1 MYKYELIDVWREVYP
16 EKRGYTWRKFNTV
29 QQGRLDYFL
38 ISEELMLDVNRVK
51 INPSYRSDHSL
62 VFLELKTEGRKY
74 GKQYWKFNSSLLKD
88 KTYISMMKQLILD
101 VKKQY
106 SVPVYNLDNIDYI
119 PDELIEFQINDQ
131 LFFEVLLMEIRRKKH
146 LMPHIKRKK
155 RQRQK
160 KNS

>member
-1 MYKYELIDVWREVYP
+1 
-16 EKRGYTWRKFNTV
+16 
-29 QQGRLDYFL
+29 
-38 ISEELMLDVNRVK
+38 MLDVNDVK
-51 INPSYRSDHSL
+51 VNPSYSSVHSL
-62 VFLELKTEGRKY
+62 VLLELKSEGRKY
-74 GKQYWKFNSSLLKD
+74 GKQYWKLNHSLLKD

-106 SVPVYNLDNIDYI
+106 AVPVYNLDNIDYI